1 MITGAQKAFQ
11 KVKDEKKRRDALGA
25 YGRSVED
32 RGRAAGLEGPAL
44 NQFTGMGQEQAQLRQ
59 RQRRSDA
66 AQAIMAQQQE
76 LAGAQR
82 GVAAAQRGP
91 FAGAGMQSAERAI
104 GQTGAAAASQAAQAD
119 AARMGQIDQQMQ
131 QMQYQGEL
139 MEYQKQ
145 QQQKQLE
152 EQRKGAMGGLLGG
165 LAGAGLGALGFMAGG
180 PLGAAL
186 GTSLMGAGG
195 QFGGGLGQ
203 MISDERM
210 KSNVKDG
217 SAKAQQFLDEI
228 SAKEYDV
235 NGKRDFG
242 VMAQDLPEDMVKDM
256 GGIKTIPQGFGKV
269 IAALGQIDKRL
280 KKIEETTG

>member
-1 MITGAQKAFQ
+1 MSIMQELQKRRQ
-11 KVKDEKKRRDALGA
+11 KENARRDALGA
-25 YGRSVED
+25 YGRSTED
-32 RGRAAGLEGPAL
+32 RGRASGLKGPAL
-44 NQFTGMGQEQAQLRQ
+44 GQFMNLGEEQRRLRQ
-59 RQRRSDA
+59 RDSRSDA
-66 AQAIMAQQQE
+66 AEAILAQQQE
-76 LAGAQR
+76 IAGAQR

-104 GQTGAAAASQAAQAD
+104 GQTGAAAAAQAAEAD
-119 AARMGQIDQQMQ
+119 AARMSQLGQQME
-131 QMQYQGEL
+131 QMQYQGEV
-139 MEYQKQ
+139 MRFQEQERQ
-145 QQQKQLE
+145 RQLE
-152 EQRKGAMGGLLGG
+152 EQRKSALGGVLGG

-186 GTSLMGAGG
+186 GPALMGAGG

-228 SAKEYDV
+228 NAKEYDV

-280 KKIEETTG
+280 KKIEEMAE